1 MEIQF
6 IIYADLES
14 LLQKMS
20 IFHNNTKNWSTT
32 KINENTSSGYLL
44 FTHWSFNATKNK
56 LDCYKGKD
64 CMERFCKDLKEHATK
79 IFDHQKKKMI
89 LLTYKE
95 NKSYKKQKFVIHVK
109 KELVL
114 IMTIKNIL
122 KLEIIAIILG
132 NTEKLLIVFET

>member
-1 MEIQF
+1 
-6 IIYADLES
+6 
-14 LLQKMS
+14 
-20 IFHNNTKNWSTT
+20 
-32 KINENTSSGYLL
+32 
-44 FTHWSFNATKNK
+44 
-56 LDCYKGKD
+56 
-64 CMERFCKDLKEHATK
+64 MERFCKDLKRHATK

>member
-1 MEIQF
+1 
-6 IIYADLES
+6 
-14 LLQKMS
+14 
-20 IFHNNTKNWSTT
+20 
-32 KINENTSSGYLL
+32 
-44 FTHWSFNATKNK
+44 
-56 LDCYKGKD
+56 
-64 CMERFCKDLKEHATK
+64 
-79 IFDHQKKKMI
+79 MI